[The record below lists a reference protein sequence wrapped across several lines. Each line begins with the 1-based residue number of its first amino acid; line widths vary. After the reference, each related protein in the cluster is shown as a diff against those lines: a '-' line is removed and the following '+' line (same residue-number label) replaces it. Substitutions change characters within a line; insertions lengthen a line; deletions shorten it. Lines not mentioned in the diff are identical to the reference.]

1 MQLQRGL
8 TQISGALRRM
18 LTIVSTLARMGEI
31 QKYIQ
36 HYFLIIRV
44 DFLLIINVISP

>member
-1 MQLQRGL
+1 MSIRAFNYINILK
-8 TQISGALRRM
+8 IN
-18 LTIVSTLARMGEI
+18 EI